1 MPTITIPTFGGEV
14 PRTSPRLLEN
24 TQASIAV
31 NCQLERGHLEPLRG
45 PLFIEKLKHEA
56 RTIYKHPQDG
66 WLEWKKPVNVVK
78 SAIYDVEGEAPLGQ
92 LLITGNRSYPTQ
104 YLAGGKEYRLGVP
117 RPNAAPKVE
126 IDLRAQEKTVHCY
139 AYGTEG
145 MDQDIPRYGHE
156 STLNEIEDANV
167 HIEPIAMMEPKA
179 LAEEEGITTDSGVER
194 SSSYC
199 YTLVQTLAGGRIQQE
214 SAPSPPSDVIDVLDG
229 DGVRVSGFEIPNAP
243 GSNITH
249 IRIYRTLSGYQTS
262 EFHFLVELELP
273 VEEYVD
279 TTLDKDLSSE
289 VLQTTTWDSIPDDA
303 KGLIVTN
310 NGIYAAFRGNELLI
324 SEPFVYYAYPED
336 YRLTVEDQIV
346 ALGHTDNTIIVLT
359 KGRPYLVSGTEPS
372 QMQLTHLPI
381 EQSCRA
387 ALSLG
392 FLPGGV
398 IYASPDGLMLFTANE
413 QALATGQTYTR
424 DQWQEMDLDMLM
436 GTVLDGQYVGFFAGT
451 NKGFIFTIGAKDVVR
466 VELPEGMK
474 VMAVYHHSLDD
485 CIYLS
490 IDSADGSHAVWEW
503 EAGEAMEYVWRSKPF
518 FTSRLT
524 AMRALRI
531 EGDQTGRQRAQVY
544 LYGPNTARPREVLK
558 ITDTRT
564 KRITTTRAEKL
575 WSLELRGLATIF
587 EARLGSSVEGLEY
600 GTL

>member
-1 MPTITIPTFGGEV
+1 MPTITIPSFGGEV
-14 PRTSPRLLEN
+14 PRTTPRLLEN
-24 TQASIAV
+24 NQAAIAI

-45 PLFIEKLKHEA
+45 PKHTANLKNTA

-66 WLEWKKPVNVVK
+66 WLEWGKVVNVVK
-78 SAIYDVEGEAPLGQ
+78 SAIYDVEGEEPLGQ
-92 LLITGNRSYPTQ
+92 LLITGSHDYPTQ
-104 YLAGGKEYRLGVP
+104 YLAGGKEYRIGVP
-117 RPNAAPKVE
+117 RPTKAPEVE

-139 AYGTEG
+139 AYGTDT
-145 MDQDIPRYGHE
+145 MSRNLPRYGYE
-156 STLNEIEDANV
+156 NTANEIEDDNV
-167 HIEPIAMMEPKA
+167 HIEAIAKMEAVETAK
-179 LAEEEGITTDSGVER
+179 EEGITTDSGVER

-199 YTLVQTLAGGRIQQE
+199 YTLIQTLEGGRIQQE
-214 SAPSPPSDVIDVLDG
+214 SAPSPPSDIIDVLDG
-229 DGVRVSGFEIPNAP
+229 DGVRIFGFDIPNPP

-273 VEEYVD
+273 VDEYID

-324 SEPFVYYAYPED
+324 SEPFVYYAFPED

-413 QALATGQTYTR
+413 QALSTGQTYTR

-436 GTVLDGQYVGFFAGT
+436 GTILDGQYIGFFAGT

-503 EAGEAMEYVWRSKPF
+503 EAGEAIEYVWRSKPF

-524 AMRALRI
+524 TMRALRI
-531 EGDQTGRQRAQVY
+531 EGDQTAKQRAQVY

-564 KRITTTRAEKL
+564 KQVTTTRAEKL
-575 WSLELRGLATIF
+575 WSIELRGLATIF